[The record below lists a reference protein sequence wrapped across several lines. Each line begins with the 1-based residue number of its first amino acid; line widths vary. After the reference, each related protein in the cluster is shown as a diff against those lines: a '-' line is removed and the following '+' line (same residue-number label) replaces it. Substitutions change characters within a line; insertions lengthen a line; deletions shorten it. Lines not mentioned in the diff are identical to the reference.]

1 MKQHTTLTVKPW
13 VYRSVRSL
21 MIQLVAIG
29 VFFTV
34 SAIMAEIREA
44 VKDQEIEEAYKADP
58 FAGESERSRY
68 LRERAESY
76 KKHQK
81 EQAEYLSWMMDED
94 AQMERDYPNGR
105 VISKSDV
112 W

>member
-44 VKDQEIEEAYKADP
+44 VKDQEIEEAYKADS
-58 FAGESERSRY
+58 FAGDYELY
-68 LRERAESY
+68 L
-76 KKHQK
+76 
-81 EQAEYLSWMMDED
+81 MDQD
-94 AQMERDYPNGR
+94 AQMELDYPEGR
-105 VISKSDV
+105 IFTKSDT

>member
-13 VYRSVRSL
+13 VYRSIRSL

-34 SAIMAEIREA
+34 SAIIAEIRDA
-44 VKDQEIEEAYKADP
+44 AKDQKIGEAYKADP
-58 FAGESERSRY
+58 FAGESEYSLY
-68 LRERAESY
+68 LRD
-76 KKHQK
+76 Q
-81 EQAEYLSWMMDED
+81 D
-94 AQMERDYPNGR
+94 AQMEREYPNG
-105 VISKSDV
+105 IIFTKSDT

>member
-34 SAIMAEIREA
+34 SAIIAEIRDA
-44 VKDQEIEEAYKADP
+44 AKDQKIEEAYKADP
-58 FAGESERSRY
+58 FAGESEGSRY
-68 LRERAESY
+68 LRERDEAYRKQER
-76 KKHQK
+76 
-81 EQAEYLSWMMDED
+81 EQAEYLATRFSL
-94 AQMERDYPNGR
+94 
-105 VISKSDV
+105 
-112 W
+112 